1 MGNCWHPL
9 PKLRTR
15 LYDPITNHV
24 FLSNNRET
32 VLIGI
37 IFLQAPEY
45 FYNHLTNKFDCDI
58 LQLTQLSRSLD
69 ELA

>member
-1 MGNCWHPL
+1 MIL
-9 PKLRTR
+9 SL
-15 LYDPITNHV
+15 IT
-24 FLSNNRET
+24 FLSNNRKTDNRET

-37 IFLQAPEY
+37 VVLQAPDY

-58 LQLTQLSRSLD
+58 LQLTQLSRCLD